1 MSIFPAEYS
10 TLSSNA
16 LLEHVTTTYNIPNT
30 STITFIK
37 RGFNDTY
44 LIQHTSTKLILRVY
58 KHRWRSYNSIISEI
72 NLLNYLKENHVSVAS
87 PLPDTQGNYIH
98 TLQAIEGTRYAVLF
112 SYAQGEQVRKLSE
125 EQAFLLGTETGKI
138 HRLTHTISYSEP
150 AQDYSIKTQF
160 GTTLHILK
168 PILTAYP
175 EQYNRLIE
183 LKSTFTQLFNKPE
196 IQKLP
201 KGLCHGDLQAE
212 NFHITENKILTFFD
226 FDFFGSGYLAYDI
239 GVFRW
244 YDHKNKTPQIMDAFL
259 KGYETERKLNPLEI
273 ALIPYFGTMRA
284 LFQMT
289 LYCNISNGKQLPL
302 WPAEQIAAFINKTSQ
317 WHQQYA
323 KMLPL

>member
-10 TLSSNA
+10 TLSPDA
-16 LLEHVTTTYNIPNT
+16 LLEYVSKNYTISNAA
-30 STITFIK
+30 ITFIK

-44 LIQHTSTKLILRVY
+44 LIRNTNCKFILRVY
-58 KHRWRSYNSIISEI
+58 KYQWRSHNSIVSEV
-72 NLLNYLKENHVSVAS
+72 NMLNYLKENGVAVAS

-98 TLQAIEGTRYAVLF
+98 TLQAAEGKRYAVVF
-112 SYAQGEQVRKLSE
+112 SYAQGQQVRKLSQ
-125 EQAFLLGTETGKI
+125 EQAFLLGVKTAKI
-138 HRLTHTISYSEP
+138 HCLTHNISFGKP
-150 AQDYSIKTQF
+150 AQDYSVEKQF
-160 GTTLHILK
+160 DTTLHTLQPILK
-168 PILTAYP
+168 DYP
-175 EQYNRLIE
+175 EQYDCLTALQN
-183 LKSTFTQLFNKPE
+183 TFIQLFNQPS
-196 IQKLP
+196 IQELP

-212 NFHITENKILTFFD
+212 NFHITENAILTFFD

-259 KGYETERKLNPLEI
+259 NGYKTERELHPLEI

-289 LYCNISNGKQLPL
+289 LYCKISNGKQLPL

-317 WHQQYA
+317 WHQHYA
-323 KMLPL
+323 KAIPL